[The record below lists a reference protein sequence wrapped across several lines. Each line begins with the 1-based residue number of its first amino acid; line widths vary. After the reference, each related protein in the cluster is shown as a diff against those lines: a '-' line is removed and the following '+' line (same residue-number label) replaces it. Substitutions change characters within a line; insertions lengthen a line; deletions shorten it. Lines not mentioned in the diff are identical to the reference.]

1 MVYVLI
7 EINVEK
13 YLLSMKNLMLFT
25 FLLVLCCSCEPDHP
39 VYEHNMTMSISGN
52 ARWSDDL
59 LKFVTPVFYY
69 TDADGEHEII
79 VEESMRNDDIWEMD
93 DEVYDFNTESWKY
106 DISYNYNNEETVYL
120 RLKYLLKQGVEVGE
134 NSNYTFEHLLNVTNV
149 MLTRHDKDKPYVISI
164 YSQMGNKD
172 LPEEVECPASDVDK
186 YIDSL
191 ISHPLER
198 KIILSGSS
206 ISVE

>member
-1 MVYVLI
+1 MLTQ
-7 EINVEK
+7 
-13 YLLSMKNLMLFT
+13 YLFAMKNSMLFIL
-25 FLLVLCCSCEPDHP
+25 LLVFFCNCSNDNGPEAVIPG
-39 VYEHNMTMSISGN
+39 NKLNMSISGD
-52 ARWSDDL
+52 AMWSDDL
-59 LKFVTPVFYY
+59 LKFVTPVLYY
-69 TDADGEHEII
+69 TDADGEHKII

-120 RLKYLLKQGVEVGE
+120 RLKYLLKQGVEVSE

-149 MLTRHDKDKPYVISI
+149 MLSSAGKDKPYVIATYNS
-164 YSQMGNKD
+164 MGGQNP
-172 LPEEVECPASDVDK
+172 PERVQCPASDVEK

-198 KIILSGSS
+198 KIIVKGNN
-206 ISVE
+206 ISLE